1 MPHNYNIK
9 STFKFKKMKKL
20 ILTAAVALFAF
31 TANAQDESTEAAT
44 GSFAKSDL
52 YVSGTVGFTSFS
64 QDEVSTSGF
73 EFSPSVGYFLTDNI
87 ALELGLGFGSD
98 TAAND
103 DKTTTVGVDL
113 GARYFFTPASQFSFT
128 VGAGFAYQ
136 TETTSFDA
144 GGDDFKFN
152 TFGFAVAPGVNYF
165 VSDAF
170 ALRASIGALSY
181 ASAKADVDGA
191 EAANTFGL
199 NFDLSDI
206 NFGLT
211 YKF

>member
-1 MPHNYNIK
+1 
-9 STFKFKKMKKL
+9 MKKL

-31 TANAQDESTEAAT
+31 TANAQDGAAT

-52 YVSGTVGFTSFS
+52 FVSGTLGFSSTS
-64 QDEVSTSGF
+64 QGDAKTSGF

-87 ALELGLGFGSD
+87 ALEFGLGFGSD
-98 TAAND
+98 KAVND

-128 VGAGFAYQ
+128 VGAGFEYQ
-136 TETTSFDA
+136 TATTSFDA
-144 GGDDFKFN
+144 GGDDLKVN
-152 TFGFAVAPGVNYF
+152 AFGFAVSPGVNYF

-181 ASAKADVDGA
+181 TSTKQDVSGADAS
-191 EAANTFGL
+191 NSFGL
-199 NFDLSDI
+199 NLDLTDI